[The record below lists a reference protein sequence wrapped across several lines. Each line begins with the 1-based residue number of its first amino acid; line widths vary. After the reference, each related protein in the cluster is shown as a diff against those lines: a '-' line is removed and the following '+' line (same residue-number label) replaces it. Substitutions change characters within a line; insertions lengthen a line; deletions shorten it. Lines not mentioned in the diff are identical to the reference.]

1 MSCHLLKQQQSNS
14 ENDVTRFVINSFIEH
29 YLQMSNSS
37 VFKTILETKI
47 SSSLEPE
54 AAGGRIAGVAR
65 RTGAG
70 SHVVHHLRSQGHAW
84 HVTRYHIGWLT
95 LQLAL

>member
-14 ENDVTRFVINSFIEH
+14 ENDVTRLVINSLIEH
-29 YLQMSNSS
+29 YLQMSKSS
-37 VFKTILETKI
+37 VFKNYPGNPDILI
-47 SSSLEPE
+47 SSLEPE

-70 SHVVHHLRSQGHAW
+70 SHVVHHLRSQGH
-84 HVTRYHIGWLT
+84 V
-95 LQLAL
+95 